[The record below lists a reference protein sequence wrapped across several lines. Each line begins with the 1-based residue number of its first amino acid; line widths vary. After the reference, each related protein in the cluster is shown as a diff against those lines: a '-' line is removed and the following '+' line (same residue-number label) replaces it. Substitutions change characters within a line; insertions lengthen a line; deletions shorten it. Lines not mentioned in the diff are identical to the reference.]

1 MNRKSLE
8 NALTNSPVST
18 VKVSNELHQDI
29 MRAVRQVEPAGRK
42 TVFSPVKPAWAVAA
56 VAATVTAVVFYLPR
70 TETVAPA
77 LESSPAQSQVQALD
91 VSLLNLEES
100 LIALSGESPMPEQ
113 ELRKEL
119 ERLKSDLARFDLR
132 S

>member
-8 NALTNSPVST
+8 KALTNAPVST
-18 VKVSNELHQDI
+18 VKVSGELHQDI
-29 MRAVRQVEPAGRK
+29 MRAVRQVEPTGRK
-42 TVFSPVKPAWAVAA
+42 TVFSPVKPAWAAAA
-56 VAATVTAVVFYLPR
+56 VAATVAAVVFYLPR
-70 TETVAPA
+70 TETVVPA
-77 LESSPAQSQVQALD
+77 LESSPVQSQVQALD
-91 VSLLNLEES
+91 ISLLNLEER